1 MVNTHSDD
9 IRLAAVLNRRT
20 VAGRIGHGLVAM
32 SLALAL
38 AACTTN
44 PFTGEQ
50 KVSNTAKG
58 AGIGAAG
65 GALVGA
71 IASGKRKHVL
81 LAAGIGAL
89 AGAAAGA
96 YMDRQEVKLRKQLS
110 NTGVSVTRDGDNII
124 LNMPGNITF
133 ATNSSDI
140 SADFYPVLSSVV
152 VVVNEFD
159 RTTIDITGHTD
170 SRGAADYNQRLS
182 EARALSVA
190 GYLESQKVLPERILT
205 RGLGEAAP
213 VGSNATAQG
222 RALNR
227 RVEITLAP
235 LT

>member
-1 MVNTHSDD
+1 MVNTHSDHV
-9 IRLAAVLNRRT
+9 RLAAVPTRRT
-20 VAGRIGHGLVAM
+20 VAGRIGHALVAM

-44 PFTGEQ
+44 PYTGEQ

-96 YMDRQEVKLRKQLS
+96 YMDRQEAKLREQLR
-110 NTGVSVTRDGDNII
+110 NTGVGVTRDGDNII

-190 GYLESQKVLPERILT
+190 GYLESQKVLPERVLT
-205 RGLGEAAP
+205 RGMGEVAP
-213 VGSNATAQG
+213 VAANATAQG